1 MNARTQATMRVG
13 HRGRGLTVAEALVLV
28 GTLVLLAALLLPV
41 LTTPTSHIN
50 YTRCK
55 SRLGQL
61 YKGVRMYLNDFDEF
75 FPAAWHV
82 AGEPRPDLSNVS
94 YHRFGV
100 HEHANSSFSHVVQ
113 SGQTP
118 AATTAGKFKETRMLW
133 QGPAQGWTSEYF
145 APEIVFRESEGKE
158 IDGAFDK
165 HAQYNSLVSR
175 VSSTQRPIL
184 TDVDA
189 AYAAGAD
196 AFGTDPSDYKSGTHK
211 TEVDS
216 GWQITTDSN
225 AESGKGIFKGIGS
238 TADGFSQRSDG
249 TTIADKM
256 RFDFR
261 HNGSINIIFLDSHV
275 SNVRDDDGQ
284 KLEYI
289 SDRWDNMKP
298 QATTT
303 P

>member
-1 MNARTQATMRVG
+1 MNARTQATLRTER
-13 HRGRGLTVAEALVLV
+13 RGRGLTVAEALVLV
-28 GTLVLLAALLLPV
+28 GALVLLAALLLPV

-118 AATTAGKFKETRMLW
+118 AATTAGKFKETRRYW
-133 QGPAQGWTSEYF
+133 ECPGQGWTSDYF
-145 APEIVFRESEGKE
+145 APELVFRMPSA
-158 IDGAFDK
+158 DGRAQ
-165 HAQYNSLVSR
+165 HAQYNSLVADL
-175 VSSTQRPIL
+175 SSTERPVL
-184 TDVDA
+184 TGVDA
-189 AYAAGAD
+189 SYAQGAGAYPD
-196 AFGTDPSDYKSGTHK
+196 EEYKSPEHK
-211 TEVDS
+211 RDVEQGWQTTRCLGTEVFLGVGPSLRKPGDP
-216 GWQITTDSN
+216 
-225 AESGKGIFKGIGS
+225 AS
-238 TADGFSQRSDG
+238 T
-249 TTIADKM
+249 

-261 HNGSINIIFLDSHV
+261 HNGRCNMIFLDSHV
-275 SNVRDDDGQ
+275 VSVGETEHK
-284 KLEYI
+284 KLRAIYDAWNHLAPRAGRKE
-289 SDRWDNMKP
+289 RP
-298 QATTT
+298 
-303 P
+303 